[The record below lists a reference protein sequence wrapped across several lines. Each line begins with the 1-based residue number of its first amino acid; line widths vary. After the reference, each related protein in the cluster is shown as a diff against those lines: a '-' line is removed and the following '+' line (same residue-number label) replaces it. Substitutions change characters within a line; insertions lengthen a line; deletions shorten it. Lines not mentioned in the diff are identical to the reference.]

1 MYLFDFFNSLTLLD
15 NPNKPDISIFP
26 DNDVFYIGY
35 CEKADIKDDICSN
48 NHYYIAYVYRNDVK
62 KLNYLGIDCIL
73 EYIKELNREPYYSFP
88 GEYAA
93 MYEAIWLFD
102 ELNVID
108 HSFFNMVLSVP
119 LPSISCSFSD
129 ENIDNE
135 LSIVD
140 FKGNPLIKKLYIA
153 QFMYYIKKY
162 LQIKSKQFTTV
173 KEEADTLFEAKLI
186 DVLKD
191 YLGNVPLNYKSQ
203 IYTKESNPEFD
214 DFIQQIAYIAEHEFY
229 N

>member
-26 DNDVFYIGY
+26 DNDVFYFGY

-102 ELNVID
+102 ELNVI
-108 HSFFNMVLSVP
+108 HNPFFDMVLSVP
-119 LPSISCSFSD
+119 LPSISSAFSS
-129 ENIDNE
+129 ENTENE
-135 LSIVD
+135 LAIID
-140 FKGNPLIKKLYIA
+140 FNGNPLIKKIYMA

-162 LQIKSKQFTTV
+162 LQVKSKQYTIV
-173 KEEADTLFEAKLI
+173 KEES
-186 DVLKD
+186 DVLLEARIMDVMKD
-191 YLGNVPLNYKSQ
+191 YLENIPLNYKSQ
-203 IYTKESNPEFD
+203 IYTKENNPEFD
-214 DFIQQIAYIAEHEFY
+214 IFIQQIGYIAEHELWD
-229 N
+229 

>member
-1 MYLFDFFNSLTLLD
+1 MYLFDFFNSLTLL
-15 NPNKPDISIFP
+15 NKAYLPDISMFP
-26 DNDVFYIGY
+26 DEDVFYFGY
-35 CEKADIKDDICSN
+35 CEKEDIEGNIDSKN
-48 NHYYIAYVYRNDVK
+48 NHYIAYVYRNDVK
-62 KLNYLGIDCIL
+62 KLNYLGIDAIV
-73 EYIKELNREPYYSFP
+73 EYIEQLNKEPYLTFP

-108 HSFFNMVLSVP
+108 HSFFDMVLSVP

-162 LQIKSKQFTTV
+162 LQMKSKQYTTV
-173 KEEADTLFEAKLI
+173 KEEVDTLFEAKLI
-186 DVLKD
+186 DVMKD
-191 YLGNVPLNYKSQ
+191 YLENIPLNYKSQ
-203 IYTKESNPEFD
+203 IYTKENNPEFD